1 MNQDIEQSI
10 EENLAQNGFH
20 VSTTSGYSMYPML
33 RDRRDRVVILPTDG
47 KRLKRYDLPLYK
59 KPNGKYVLHRILRV
73 KKDHYVIRGDNTY
86 RLERIPFDWVI
97 GYVDEFYRK
106 GKHVSVSSRA
116 YRLYASFWH
125 FIYPVRWIY
134 RMSRI
139 ALARVFR
146 IFKKKNP

>member
-97 GYVDEFYRK
+97 GYVDEFTERESTCRPRHAHI
-106 GKHVSVSSRA
+106 GCM
-116 YRLYASFWH
+116 L
-125 FIYPVRWIY
+125 
-134 RMSRI
+134 
-139 ALARVFR
+139 RVGILSIPR
-146 IFKKKNP
+146 VGDTVWAGSL